1 MLSRHLGAPMQ
12 ESPMPPPDLAPS
24 PAPASPAPLPA
35 APALPDPN
43 VRIISSPTESDAQQR
58 WRTDREA
65 VAARDVWMQDPSKVV
80 MRKSSDGVVSA
91 HPRADQAQQPDPPA
105 APQLGDQQQLQQ
117 QQQPRTDSGKILLA
131 EGIEVSE
138 QELRDLVS
146 FKASEDSRKLTAP
159 QKAED
164 FKLELPADL
173 KMPEGVTF
181 QFNPNDP
188 AIEPARQFALRNNL
202 SQQQFSEMVGV
213 YVAAQANEM
222 VQFNAA
228 KAAEVQ
234 KLGDAANA
242 RVDAVTGWLK
252 AMGGN
257 HFGALARVL
266 QLAPVADTVVGLE
279 HLMHRYVSQGGG
291 SFSGA
296 HREPSLPGRVSQ
308 EICDSYSYNQKLD
321 YAAKFPQDR
330 R

>member
-1 MLSRHLGAPMQ
+1 
-12 ESPMPPPDLAPS
+12 MPPPDLAPS
-24 PAPASPAPLPA
+24 PAPASPAPPPA

-58 WRTDREA
+58 WRADREA

-146 FKASEDSRKLTAP
+146 LKASEDSRKLTAP

-164 FKLELPADL
+164 FKLELPAEL
-173 KMPEGVTF
+173 KMPEGVEF
-181 QFNPNDP
+181 KLDLNHPSV
-188 AIEPARQFALRNNL
+188 EPARQFALRHGL
-202 SQQQFSEMVGV
+202 SQSQFAEMVGIWASG
-213 YVAAQANEM
+213 VASEAVA
-222 VQFNAA
+222 FASA
-228 KAAEVQ
+228 KAAEVA
-234 KLGDAANA
+234 KLGDAGSA

-257 HFGALARVL
+257 HFGALAKVL
-266 QLAPVADTVVGLE
+266 QIAPVADTVVGLE
-279 HLMHRYVSQGGG
+279 HLMHRYVSQGGA
-291 SFSGA
+291 SFNGGN
-296 HREPSLPGRVSQ
+296 REPHIPGKVSQ
-308 EICDSYSYNQKLD
+308 ETYDSYSYAQKLD
-321 YAAKFPQDR
+321 YASKFDQSR